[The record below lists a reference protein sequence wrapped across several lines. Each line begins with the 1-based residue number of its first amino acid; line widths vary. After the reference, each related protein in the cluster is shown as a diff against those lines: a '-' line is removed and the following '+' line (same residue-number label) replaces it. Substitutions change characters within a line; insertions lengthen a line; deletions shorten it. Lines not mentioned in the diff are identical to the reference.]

1 MDLKKKVTVVELADR
16 ILSATFDKK
25 ASGIIET
32 ALKAQDCPV
41 ITEDTITSIE
51 NEDGKVCGVT
61 LKSGNQVPCQMV
73 IVAIGVRPNISLV
86 KDTTIQVNK
95 GIVVDEFMRT
105 SVPDVYAAGDVAE
118 SGGWIIAILPIA
130 TRHGK
135 IAGYNMAGGDRKFE
149 GGIPKNAVE
158 LAGIPTISVGLT
170 DPKEDLDDYE
180 ILEKYNPKTN
190 VYKKIVLKENVIVGV
205 IFVNEIDRAGIYTGL
220 INDHAEVASFKE
232 QLLSDDFGLVSLP
245 KDYRKK
251 TLVSGPVSDI

>member
-1 MDLKKKVTVVELADR
+1 M
-16 ILSATFDKK
+16 
-25 ASGIIET
+25 GIEFR
-32 ALKAQDCPV
+32 
-41 ITEDTITSIE
+41 
-51 NEDGKVCGVT
+51 
-61 LKSGNQVPCQMV
+61 CQMV

-105 SVPDVYAAGDVAE
+105 SVPDVYATGNVAE

-170 DPKEDLDDYE
+170 DQEDLDDYE

-205 IFVNEIDRAGIYTGL
+205 IFVNEL
-220 INDHAEVASFKE
+220 IGREFTPD
-232 QLLSDDFGLVSLP
+232 
-245 KDYRKK
+245 
-251 TLVSGPVSDI
+251 